1 MRYDECREWLENR
14 RLNLG
19 SVPGLEAVRELL
31 SYAGNPDKDMT
42 FIHIAGT
49 NGKGSIGCLLEATLA
64 ESKIK
69 CGRFYSPSV
78 TDERD
83 IISINNKL
91 LPKTKWE
98 KHLSYLIELIENNN
112 LKATAFEIEFVL
124 ALLMFKEANC
134 EIVILECGMGG
145 LLDAT
150 NVIERSLV
158 DIISSIS
165 IDHCNFLGDT
175 LKEISLHKFGI
186 IKDTSSNVILAPQ
199 KEEIYEYFSEYV
211 DKNLKTRIRKITN
224 FKKVK
229 NTKTDKNSNT
239 FNVIKSD
246 SKLAKHD
253 SYVRDDNVFLRL
265 SYKDYKDL
273 DLLLSGT
280 YQINNAITVLDA
292 IDVLKAEGY
301 QIKDNAVRKAFANTK
316 WPARFEIIKK
326 DKLYIL
332 DGAHNI
338 DAVDR
343 LFESIK
349 LYFTKRKLVYI
360 MGMYKDKAYEE
371 VVKKYAPSAKAIV
384 TITPKDS
391 KRALDAFEL
400 GKIVKDYNPNVT
412 GADSYRE
419 AIEIAELL
427 SDKKDIIVVFGSLS
441 FMGEIR
447 DILLNKKSDNL
458 FN

>member
-19 SVPGLEAVRELL
+19 SVPGLDAVRELL

-78 TDERD
+78 TNERD
-83 IISINNKL
+83 IISINSKL

-124 ALLMFKEANC
+124 ALLMFKEANS
-134 EIVILECGMGG
+134 EIAILECGMGG

-150 NVIERSLV
+150 NVIEKSLV

-165 IDHCNFLGDT
+165 VDHCNFLGDT

-186 IKDTSSNVILAPQ
+186 IKDTSFSVILAPQ

-211 DKNLKTRIRKITN
+211 DINLKTRIRTSTN
-224 FKKVK
+224 LKKDK
-229 NTKTDKNSNT
+229 NTKTDKNSNS

-253 SYVRDDNVFLRL
+253 SYVRDDNVLLRL

-292 IDVLKAEGY
+292 IDVLKVEGY

-447 DILLNKKSDNL
+447 DLLLK
-458 FN
+458 

>member
-1 MRYDECREWLENR
+1 MKYDECREWLENR

-19 SVPGLEAVRELL
+19 SVPGLDAVRELL

-49 NGKGSIGCLLEATLA
+49 NGKGSIGCLLEAVLA
-64 ESKIK
+64 DSKIK
-69 CGRFYSPSV
+69 CGRFYSPAV
-78 TDERD
+78 INERD

-98 KHLSYLIELIENNN
+98 KPLSYLIELIEKNN
-112 LKATAFEIEFVL
+112 LAATAFEIEFVL
-124 ALLMFKEANC
+124 SLLMFRESGC
-134 EIVILECGMGG
+134 ELVILECGMGG

-150 NVIERSLV
+150 NAIEKSLV

-186 IKDTSSNVILAPQ
+186 IKNTSSNVILSPQ
-199 KEEIYEYFSEYV
+199 KKEIYKYFEEYIKKDIAKKIKIE
-211 DKNLKTRIRKITN
+211 DKDSYKESGSDCL
-224 FKKVK
+224 
-229 NTKTDKNSNT
+229 
-239 FNVIKSD
+239 NVIMSNAKS
-246 SKLAKHD
+246 AEHD
-253 SYVRDDNVFLRL
+253 SYVRDDNVFLKL
-265 SYKDYKDL
+265 SYKSHKDL

-292 IDVLKAEGY
+292 IDVLKSEGY
-301 QIKDNAVRKAFANTK
+301 NIKEKNVRKAFANTK
-316 WPARFEIIKK
+316 WPGRFELIKK

-338 DAVDR
+338 DAADR

-384 TITPKDS
+384 TVTPRDQ

-400 GKIVKDYNPNVT
+400 GKAVKEYNPNVT
-412 GADSYRE
+412 AADSYKE
-419 AIEIAELL
+419 ALEIADLL
-427 SDKKDIIVVFGSLS
+427 SDKKDITVVFGSLS
-441 FMGEIR
+441 FMGEFR
-447 DILLNKKSDNL
+447 DILLG
-458 FN
+458 

>member
-150 NVIERSLV
+150 NVIEKSLV

-186 IKDTSSNVILAPQ
+186 IKDTSFSVILAPQ

-211 DKNLKTRIRKITN
+211 DKNLKTRIRTITN

-239 FNVIKSD
+239 FNVIKSN

-316 WPARFEIIKK
+316 WAARFEIIKK

-447 DILLNKKSDNL
+447 DILLK
-458 FN
+458 

>member
-150 NVIERSLV
+150 NVIEKSLV

-165 IDHCNFLGDT
+165 VDHCNFLGDT

-186 IKDTSSNVILAPQ
+186 IKDTSFSVILAPQ

-447 DILLNKKSDNL
+447 DILLK
-458 FN
+458 

>member
-1 MRYDECREWLENR
+1 M
-14 RLNLG
+14 
-19 SVPGLEAVRELL
+19 
-31 SYAGNPDKDMT
+31 
-42 FIHIAGT
+42 
-49 NGKGSIGCLLEATLA
+49 
-64 ESKIK
+64 
-69 CGRFYSPSV
+69 
-78 TDERD
+78 
-83 IISINNKL
+83 
-91 LPKTKWE
+91 
-98 KHLSYLIELIENNN
+98 
-112 LKATAFEIEFVL
+112 
-124 ALLMFKEANC
+124 
-134 EIVILECGMGG
+134 
-145 LLDAT
+145 
-150 NVIERSLV
+150 
-158 DIISSIS
+158 
-165 IDHCNFLGDT
+165 
-175 LKEISLHKFGI
+175 
-186 IKDTSSNVILAPQ
+186 
-199 KEEIYEYFSEYV
+199 
-211 DKNLKTRIRKITN
+211 
-224 FKKVK
+224 
-229 NTKTDKNSNT
+229 
-239 FNVIKSD
+239 
-246 SKLAKHD
+246 
-253 SYVRDDNVFLRL
+253 
-265 SYKDYKDL
+265 